1 MKYVQARDA
10 GVYECQVGTEPKM
23 SHFVQLNVVGEYR
36 CLLSITFLYFDI
48 TTSAIHSSS
57 ELVRTP
63 GMRLQDRILKVV
75 DPTNL
80 EYTYYLPESLIKF
93 VVSTVPKIEI
103 VGESDLYV
111 KAGTTV
117 SLKCVIT
124 QALEEPAYIFWYHN
138 DERVLNYDK
147 SLVEIRMERVAPDTT
162 VRALRT
168 HHYTH
173 SHV

>member
-1 MKYVQARDA
+1 M
-10 GVYECQVGTEPKM
+10 
-23 SHFVQLNVVGEYR
+23 
-36 CLLSITFLYFDI
+36 
-48 TTSAIHSSS
+48 
-57 ELVRTP
+57 
-63 GMRLQDRILKVV
+63 
-75 DPTNL
+75 
-80 EYTYYLPESLIKF
+80 
-93 VVSTVPKIEI
+93 STVPKIEI

-162 VRALRT
+162 VLYLHPLRLS
-168 HHYTH
+168 YTTTQK
-173 SHV
+173 V